1 MAITLRVPDF
11 ARACVALGAAL
22 ACALPAVPALADCL
36 GMKIHAH
43 RGSSDAP
50 ENSASALRSA
60 YAGDWDGVEIDMQQL
75 ADGTWVLHHDLTTG
89 RAVQTGG
96 TLPVAKLT
104 PADWQHAR
112 MTLHGRL
119 TDEAPPFLANA
130 TAIAAAYPDKTFN
143 AEIKEMVGNC
153 QPVQALVAQ
162 LHQAIPHGNWFLTSG
177 LRTPLRCAR
186 GADRQGY
193 LGLIV
198 FDGRN
203 AEAAASNR
211 WTHLIAQH
219 ASSPRLTRAW
229 MQDLVAELGK
239 PAGVHVDAKTMDANP
254 TLLDDA
260 ATTGLAVFAYAVD
273 GDTALANAIGRA
285 YARTN
290 RLPSG
295 AIIDGRADRF
305 CAQVRQATHL
315 R

>member
-1 MAITLRVPDF
+1 MAITLRAPNLV
-11 ARACVALGAAL
+11 RACVALGGAL
-22 ACALPAVPALADCL
+22 ACALPAAPVLAECL

-43 RGSSDAP
+43 RGSADSP

-60 YAGDWDGVEIDMQQL
+60 YAGNWDGVEIDMQQL

-89 RAVQTGG
+89 RAVLTGG
-96 TLPVAKLT
+96 SLPVAKLT
-104 PADWQHAR
+104 PADWQRAR
-112 MTLHGRL
+112 MTLHGRA
-119 TDEAPPFLANA
+119 TDEAPPFLADA
-130 TAIAAAYPDKTFN
+130 AAIAAAYPGKTFN
-143 AEIKEMVGNC
+143 AEVKEVVGNC

-186 GADRQGY
+186 GADREGY

-211 WTHLIAQH
+211 WTRLVAQRAH
-219 ASSPRLTRAW
+219 SPRLTRTW

-239 PAGVHVDAKTMDANP
+239 PVGVHVDAKTMDANP
-254 TLLDDA
+254 MLLDDA
-260 ATTGLAVFAYAVD
+260 AATGLSVFAYAVD
-273 GDTALANAIGRA
+273 GDVALASAIGRA
-285 YARTN
+285 HARTN

-295 AIIDGRADRF
+295 AIIDGHADSF
-305 CAQVRQATHL
+305 CAQVRQAAHL
-315 R
+315 L

>member
-1 MAITLRVPDF
+1 MAITPRVPDF
-11 ARACVALGAAL
+11 AHACAALGTAL
-22 ACALPAVPALADCL
+22 ACALSAAPALAECL

-43 RGSSDAP
+43 RGSADAP

-89 RAVQTGG
+89 RAVMTGSK
-96 TLPVAKLT
+96 LPVAQLM
-104 PADWQHAR
+104 PADWRRAR
-112 MTLHGRL
+112 MTLHGRA
-119 TDEAPPFLANA
+119 TDEAPPFLADA
-130 TAIAAAYPDKTFN
+130 AAIAAAHPDKTFN
-143 AEIKEMVGNC
+143 AEIKQVVGNC

-162 LHQAIPHGNWFLTSG
+162 LQQAIQHGNWFLTSG

-229 MQDLVAELGK
+229 MLDLVAELDK

-260 ATTGLAVFAYAVD
+260 AATGLSVFAYAVD
-273 GDTALANAIGRA
+273 GDAALANAIGRA
-285 YARTN
+285 HARTN

-295 AIIDGRADRF
+295 AIIDGRADLF
-305 CAQVRQATHL
+305 CAQVRQAVRL

>member
-1 MAITLRVPDF
+1 MPASPTL
-11 ARACVALGAAL
+11 AE
-22 ACALPAVPALADCL
+22 CL
-36 GMKIHAH
+36 GMKVHAH

-89 RAVQTGG
+89 RAVLTGN

-104 PADWQHAR
+104 PADWQRAR
-112 MTLHGRL
+112 MTLHGGA
-119 TDEAPPFLANA
+119 TNEAPPFLADA
-130 TAIAAAYPDKTFN
+130 AAIAAAYPGKTFN
-143 AEIKEMVGNC
+143 AEIKEVVGNC

-211 WTHLIAQH
+211 WTRLVAQH

-229 MQDLVAELGK
+229 MLDLAAELGK
-239 PAGVHVDAKTMDANP
+239 PAGIHVDAKTMDANP

-260 ATTGLAVFAYAVD
+260 AATGLAVFAYAVD
-273 GDTALANAIGRA
+273 GDAALASAIGRA
-285 YARTN
+285 HARTN

-295 AIIDGRADRF
+295 AIIDGRAEHF
-305 CAQVRQATHL
+305 CALVTQATRL

>member
-1 MAITLRVPDF
+1 MAITLRAPDL
-11 ARACVALGAAL
+11 ARACVALGTAL
-22 ACALPAVPALADCL
+22 ACALPAAPALGECL

-43 RGSSDAP
+43 RGSAESP

-89 RAVQTGG
+89 RAVLTGG
-96 TLPVAKLT
+96 SLPVAKLT
-104 PADWQHAR
+104 TADWQRAR
-112 MTLHGRL
+112 MTLHGRA
-119 TDEAPPFLANA
+119 TNEAPPFLADAA
-130 TAIAAAYPDKTFN
+130 TIAAAYPGKTFN
-143 AEIKEMVGNC
+143 AEIKEVVGNC

-162 LHQAIPHGNWFLTSG
+162 LQQTIPHGNWFLTSG

-203 AEAAASNR
+203 AEAATSNR
-211 WTHLIAQH
+211 WTHLVAQH

-229 MQDLVAELGK
+229 MLDVVTELGK
-239 PAGVHVDAKTMDANP
+239 PVGVHVDAKTMDANP
-254 TLLDDA
+254 MLLEDA
-260 ATTGLAVFAYAVD
+260 AATGLAVFAYAVD
-273 GDTALANAIGRA
+273 GDAALASAIVRA
-285 YARTN
+285 HAITS

-295 AIIDGRADRF
+295 AIIDGRADNF
-305 CAQVRQATHL
+305 CALVRQATHL